1 MKTFSALG
9 NIPSRSSARWGRM
22 ATAAM
27 MGTTRRNNTISP
39 WKGSGTGLRTTTSN
53 HTQHAWLKH
62 HMAIPVAMRLQN
74 RRVCPRLSKAFLAE
88 RMKAAVIA
96 SSGIRS
102 PIATRK
108 KGLGNTTG
116 ASAKASSRPTPQRSA
131 EIWSRDTAF
140 HHMTFAIRCLDH
152 GLVTGCHYGN
162 VRLVWAAT
170 ARIRVMA
177 FPANRL
183 RRLRRTET
191 LRALVRETR
200 LTPESLVYP
209 LFVCP
214 GTGIRREVRSM
225 PGVFNLSVDE
235 AVKEVRETRALGVLS
250 IILFGLPEKKDEVAT
265 GAWAEDGIVQRAAR
279 AIKSEVR
286 DVVVMGDVC
295 LCEYMSHGHCGI
307 LKAGPQSL
315 GAAAAAPPA
324 AAEYEI
330 VNDASLELL
339 ARTSVSLARSG
350 VDIIAPSDMMDG
362 RVGAIR
368 GALDQAGFANTPIL
382 SYAAKFSSGFYGPF
396 REAADSAPQ
405 FGDRRSYQMD
415 PANIREAM
423 REIELDIEEGA
434 DMIMVK
440 PAMPYLDVI
449 AAARDRFDL
458 PLAAYQVSGEYAMIE
473 AAARNQ
479 WIDRERVMMESL
491 LCIRRAGASMILTY
505 YAKEAA
511 KLLA

>member
-1 MKTFSALG
+1 VIGPAVALWT
-9 NIPSRSSARWGRM
+9 P
-22 ATAAM
+22 TAK
-27 MGTTRRNNTISP
+27 ID
-39 WKGSGTGLRTTTSN
+39 
-53 HTQHAWLKH
+53 
-62 HMAIPVAMRLQN
+62 
-74 RRVCPRLSKAFLAE
+74 F
-88 RMKAAVIA
+88 
-96 SSGIRS
+96 
-102 PIATRK
+102 
-108 KGLGNTTG
+108 
-116 ASAKASSRPTPQRSA
+116 
-131 EIWSRDTAF
+131 
-140 HHMTFAIRCLDH
+140 
-152 GLVTGCHYGN
+152 
-162 VRLVWAAT
+162 
-170 ARIRVMA
+170 MA

-191 LRALVRETR
+191 LRSLVRETR
-200 LTPESLVYP
+200 LTPEALVYP
-209 LFVCP
+209 LFICP
-214 GTGIRREVRSM
+214 GTGIRKEVRSM

-235 AVKEVRETRALGVLS
+235 AVKEVRETRKLGVLS
-250 IILFGLPEKKDEVAT
+250 VILFGLPEKKDEVAT
-265 GAWAEDGIVQRAAR
+265 GAWADDGIVQKAAR

-307 LKAGPQSL
+307 VKAGPQSL

-324 AAEYEI
+324 TSDYEI

-339 ARTSVSLARSG
+339 ARTSVSLARAG
-350 VDIIAPSDMMDG
+350 VDVIAPSDMMDG

-368 GALDQAGFANTPIL
+368 SGLDQAGFENTPIL
-382 SYAAKFSSGFYGPF
+382 SYAAKFASGFYGPF
-396 REAADSAPQ
+396 REAADSTPQ

-415 PANIREAM
+415 PANIHEAM

-449 AAARDRFDL
+449 AAARGRFDL

-473 AAARNQ
+473 AAARNN